1 MFGGCQAPAL
11 TQALR
16 RLCPNSIQS
25 KGYFK
30 CAYVNKLEKIHTC
43 WGERWIRAE
52 AKLLSSEFMMSDY
65 VLDCTEYS
73 SMHLYSEKYCEK
85 QNENVKSMN
94 QLSDTQ

>member
-1 MFGGCQAPAL
+1 MPQKY
-11 TQALR
+11 
-16 RLCPNSIQS
+16 S
-25 KGYFK
+25 KQGLFYMRI
-30 CAYVNKLEKIHTC
+30 NKLEKIHTC

-85 QNENVKSMN
+85 QNENVKQKICQIDESVIRYSVIN
-94 QLSDTQ
+94 DAENKQKQN

>member
-1 MFGGCQAPAL
+1 MPQKY
-11 TQALR
+11 
-16 RLCPNSIQS
+16 S
-25 KGYFK
+25 KQGLFYMRI
-30 CAYVNKLEKIHTC
+30 NKLEKIHTC

-85 QNENVKSMN
+85 QNENVI
-94 QLSDTQ
+94 